1 MVLVSH
7 DEKQIAALCDRVL
20 WVEHGKSVLEGD
32 RDTVFEA
39 YHRDLHLVGAA
50 A

>member
-1 MVLVSH
+1 MLVSH
-7 DEKQIAALCDRVL
+7 DEEQIASLCDRVL
-20 WVEHGKSVLEGD
+20 WIEHGKSVLEGA

-39 YHRDLHLVGAA
+39 YHRDQHHSGAA